1 MNNLALYMGVQKYTI
16 IDIGNFVIFIL
27 LATFVASGTINAEDS
42 EI

>member
-16 IDIGNFVIFIL
+16 INIGNFVIFIL
-27 LATFVASGTINAEDS
+27 LATCVASGTINAEDS